1 MPFRFNGAS
10 KSILC
15 QEDEYL
21 LELVWY
27 IEDGFN
33 MGRREDL
40 TGGSLRRS
48 AQVVGKV
55 SWKENAN
62 LIPCPNYWV
71 HFTRVRRKAG

>member
-40 TGGSLRRS
+40 TGGVLKRS
-48 AQVVGKV
+48 AGGWEGVLGGIGPVF
-55 SWKENAN
+55 WY
-62 LIPCPNYWV
+62 IPAFSLTG
-71 HFTRVRRKAG
+71 HQAR